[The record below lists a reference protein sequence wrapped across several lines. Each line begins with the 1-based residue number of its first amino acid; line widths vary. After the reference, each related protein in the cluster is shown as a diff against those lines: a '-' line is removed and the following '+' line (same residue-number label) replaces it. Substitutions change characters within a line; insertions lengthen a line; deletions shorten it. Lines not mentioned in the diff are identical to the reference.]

1 MRVCFYLIFTF
12 LIFLIK
18 LYFLNLFRKQTLHST
33 ARWSFFL
40 WLNILLYL
48 TALHRSLWWNKHGLQ
63 AFTRVFPYIFL
74 ALWFFRNSNA
84 ADFLIFWSRKIEF
97 SGNEIEIVG
106 SPWGPG
112 RAWQTSLAGVDGADW
127 NMITVGLLQTGRHWF
142 HIMQNNVQLDFA
154 SNCFHDHAFAGN
166 GSLLNIN
173 MSRITV
179 ESGTVVGCIQSK
191 NTDSDV
197 VQDCR

>member
-1 MRVCFYLIFTF
+1 M
-12 LIFLIK
+12 
-18 LYFLNLFRKQTLHST
+18 
-33 ARWSFFL
+33 
-40 WLNILLYL
+40 
-48 TALHRSLWWNKHGLQ
+48 
-63 AFTRVFPYIFL
+63 
-74 ALWFFRNSNA
+74 
-84 ADFLIFWSRKIEF
+84 
-97 SGNEIEIVG
+97 G